1 MNFKD
6 VNDFRIGGSG
16 WWNMKIKKIPL
27 MTRREYDELIDEC
40 YVGRIAFKGEYP
52 YIAPFIYVFDG
63 DFIYF
68 LSTRYGKKIELFR
81 ENPKV
86 AVEIEKY
93 SKDLSDY
100 RFVTLQGTI
109 IEVDDAAQ
117 KRKVKEDFV
126 ELIQDKNLSNH
137 IMAALGHSPD
147 DPLEYLI
154 DEDRS
159 FVWKL
164 VDVKS
169 ITGIKNRD

>member
-1 MNFKD
+1 
-6 VNDFRIGGSG
+6 
-16 WWNMKIKKIPL
+16 MKIEKIPS

-40 YVGRIAFKGEYP
+40 YVSRIAFKGEYP

-81 ENPKV
+81 KNPHV

-93 SKDLSDY
+93 SQDLSDY
-100 RFVTLQGTI
+100 KFVTLQGSI
-109 IEVDDAAQ
+109 VEVDDEAQ
-117 KRKVKEDFV
+117 KRRVKEDFV
-126 ELIQDKNLSNH
+126 ELIRDKNISNQ

-147 DPLEYLI
+147 DPLEYLVV
-154 DEDRS
+154 EDRS

-164 VDVKS
+164 ADVKN
-169 ITGIKNRD
+169 ITGIKNSD

>member
-1 MNFKD
+1 
-6 VNDFRIGGSG
+6 
-16 WWNMKIKKIPL
+16 MKIEKIPL

-40 YVGRIAFKGEYP
+40 YVSRIAFKGEYP

-81 ENPKV
+81 KNPQV

-100 RFVTLQGTI
+100 RFVTLQGSI
-109 IEVDDAAQ
+109 VEVEDETQ
-117 KRKVKEDFV
+117 KRRVKEDFV
-126 ELIQDKNLSNH
+126 ELIRHKNLSNQ

-147 DPLEYLI
+147 DPLDYLVE
-154 DEDRS
+154 DDRS

-164 VDVKS
+164 ADVKN
-169 ITGIKNRD
+169 ITGIKNSD

>member
-1 MNFKD
+1 
-6 VNDFRIGGSG
+6 
-16 WWNMKIKKIPL
+16 MKIKKIPL

-81 ENPKV
+81 KNPQV

-93 SKDLSDY
+93 SEDLSDY
-100 RFVTLQGTI
+100 KFVTLQGSI
-109 IEVDDAAQ
+109 VEVDDEAQ
-117 KRKVKEDFV
+117 KRRVKEDFV
-126 ELIQDKNLSNH
+126 ELIQHKNLSNQ

-147 DPLEYLI
+147 DPLEYLVE
-154 DEDRS
+154 EDRS

-164 VDVKS
+164 ADVKN
-169 ITGIKNRD
+169 ITGIKNSD

>member
-1 MNFKD
+1 
-6 VNDFRIGGSG
+6 
-16 WWNMKIKKIPL
+16 MKIEKIPL

-40 YVGRIAFKGEYP
+40 YVSRIAFKGEYP

-81 ENPKV
+81 KNPQV

-93 SKDLSDY
+93 SEDLSDY
-100 RFVTLQGTI
+100 KFVTLQGSI
-109 IEVDDAAQ
+109 VEVDDEAQ
-117 KRKVKEDFV
+117 KRRVKEDFV
-126 ELIQDKNLSNH
+126 ELIQHKNLSNQ

-147 DPLEYLI
+147 DPLEYLVE
-154 DEDRS
+154 EDRS

-164 VDVKS
+164 ADVKN
-169 ITGIKNRD
+169 ITGIKNSD